1 MRNRVVAVV
10 GMLLTVVIAPAS
22 TSFAQPTPTP
32 LGWANSASLQPALSA
47 DGRYVAFSSDASN
60 LVEGDTNE
68 TTDVFVHDRET
79 GRTIRVSVASDGTQ
93 ANRRSSNPDI
103 SGDGRLVIFE
113 SDARNLDEFS
123 TPGIFVHDLE
133 TGVTRRVSV
142 ASDGTPGNA
151 TSHEPVISADGRWAA
166 FWSNASNLIE
176 DDTNFYRDVFV
187 HNLETGETR
196 RVSVASDGT
205 EANEDSFDVDISGD
219 GRYVAF
225 WSHASNIVPDDT
237 NGEPDIFVHD
247 LETGETTRVNVSSA
261 GEQANGYT
269 FESVSLS
276 ADGRFVAFHTQ
287 ATNLI
292 ADDNDNANDVYVH
305 DRETGET
312 IRVSLPATDRGD
324 ASDAVLSGDG
334 QIIAYDTS
342 VAADGDTD
350 DTWDVYIFDRET
362 ETQTRISVF
371 PDGRESSVLAG
382 SAAISQDGQV
392 IAFETGEAFDLGD
405 FNFTTDI
412 YVYDRR
418 TGQLSLASVPDRR

>member
-113 SDARNLDEFS
+113 SDARNLDEFN
-123 TPGIFVHDLE
+123 TPGIFVHD
-133 TGVTRRVSV
+133 
-142 ASDGTPGNA
+142 
-151 TSHEPVISADGRWAA
+151 
-166 FWSNASNLIE
+166 
-176 DDTNFYRDVFV
+176 
-187 HNLETGETR
+187 LETGETR

-334 QIIAYDTS
+334 RIIAYDTS